1 MFINEREYFFSF
13 NHVRTV
19 KGTMFM
25 APNYTILIKSMD
37 FCGEGRDD
45 RERMVMRCKR
55 VEVGVELGRGSIS
68 LSSSFD

>member
-1 MFINEREYFFSF
+1 
-13 NHVRTV
+13 
-19 KGTMFM
+19 M

-45 RERMVMRCKR
+45 RERMVMRYKR